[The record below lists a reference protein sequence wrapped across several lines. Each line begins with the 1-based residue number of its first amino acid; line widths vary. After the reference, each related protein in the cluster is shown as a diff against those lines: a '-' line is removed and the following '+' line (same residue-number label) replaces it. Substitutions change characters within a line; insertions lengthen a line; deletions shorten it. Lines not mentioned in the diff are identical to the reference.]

1 MKVALVAD
9 AHIEGPGG
17 EPGPLVEQIAAL
29 PGAGVERLILLGDI
43 FQAWVGFRQFETPA
57 VRAILD
63 AVATLRAK
71 GLRVDYIEGNRDF
84 FIAEGPYREAFDFVG
99 LETSFEAAG
108 RRFLAVHG
116 DGLND
121 RDRQYLAWRWLSKS
135 WPVKTA
141 IRSLP
146 KPVVSRFVDRTE
158 RKLSVTNFKHK
169 AAVPEAAIR
178 RYAERRLAEGHDV
191 LLLGHFHEP
200 RTWPVAG
207 GEIRLLDA
215 WFRARRVELYGQ
227 PG

>member
-1 MKVALVAD
+1 MRVALVAD

-29 PGAGVERLILLGDI
+29 PGQGVERLILLGDI

-71 GLRVDYIEGNRDF
+71 RLRVDYIEGNRDF

-99 LETSFEAAG
+99 LETSFEAEG

-146 KPVVSRFVDRTE
+146 RPVVSRFVDRTE
-158 RKLSVTNFKHK
+158 RQLSGTNFKHK

-178 RYAERRLAEGHDV
+178 RYGERRLAEGHDV